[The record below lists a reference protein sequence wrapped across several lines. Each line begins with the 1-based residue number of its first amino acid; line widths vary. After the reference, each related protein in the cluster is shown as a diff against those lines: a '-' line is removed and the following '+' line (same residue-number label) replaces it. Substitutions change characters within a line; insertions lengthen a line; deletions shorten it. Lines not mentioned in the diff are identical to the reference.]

1 MLTFEYTKFPSARLS
16 WRFKIVNIG
25 HIPRVLRFLKKHRS
39 SAFHQKNI
47 EKRGR
52 LFDPKGMSKGVIFLE
67 FGITMLILFLL
78 GLFVFLSGIFLIS
91 FSNSYTVAKNFFI
104 IVKGSDFLTEAQ
116 TKTIQFENSQN
127 CQQPA
132 CHFIN
137 CSNVRDDQIFEISIC
152 TARSASR
159 VFFPVFIPKKIV
171 AQKIQRNQSN
181 NPQQGLAPT
190 FEVIVTTE
198 FDFSSLVRFIRGI
211 ISIQNDAF
219 SFSFRTIT
227 L

>member
-1 MLTFEYTKFPSARLS
+1 M
-16 WRFKIVNIG
+16 
-25 HIPRVLRFLKKHRS
+25 
-39 SAFHQKNI
+39 
-47 EKRGR
+47 
-52 LFDPKGMSKGVIFLE
+52 IFLE

-78 GLFVFLSGIFLIS
+78 GLFIFLFGIFLIS
-91 FSNSYTVAKNFFI
+91 YSNSYTVAKNFFVI
-104 IVKGSDFLTEAQ
+104 IKGSDFLTE
-116 TKTIQFENSQN
+116 TRTRTIEFVQSSN
-127 CQQPA
+127 CTQPS

-137 CSNVRDDQIFEISIC
+137 CSNVQNDQSFEVSIC
-152 TARSASR
+152 AVRSASMA
-159 VFFPVFIPKKIV
+159 FFPVFMPKKIV

-190 FEVIVTTE
+190 FDVIVTTE

-211 ISIQNDAF
+211 VSIQNDAF